1 MQNIS
6 LNVRDFYKKYFQID
20 EPYEFQERIWDLILQ
35 GKNPLLVRAP
45 TGSGKTEAV
54 IAPLIK

>member
-54 IAPLIK
+54 LVT